1 MEYNNYL
8 PSINNLEISNYKN
21 DINEEFEFNIV
32 LSDNKPKLKYGF
44 NININNI
51 FKFNSDSIISKIIT
65 NTFELINLSTIK
77 QLNLISEFN
86 DYYNKIEK
94 KLSEIINYNNHFFK
108 ILNNK
113 FDFVPENISY
123 NQNSLYFNLV
133 ELLNNLDIIPKSL
146 SEQNILSY
154 NDYVI
159 QNNNF
164 IKNEFLDIIYQ
175 KRLDVIDNNLVNDNY
190 FNITN
195 KIFINNKIKETK
207 ITFDN
212 TFNVKQFNNNSLDKI
227 KEIPKIDLIFLKNIN
242 YNLLDNINIKNN
254 ITSIY
259 QKIYFSLK
267 KLKKGGNLI
276 IYNMIPITDGNVELL
291 YLLSTLFLKTVNYN
305 SSIRSISYYKCLNT
319 FYIFK
324 IFRY

>member
-227 KEIPKIDLIFLKNIN
+227 KKEIPKIDLIFLKI
-242 YNLLDNINIKNN
+242 
-254 ITSIY
+254 
-259 QKIYFSLK
+259 
-267 KLKKGGNLI
+267 LI
-276 IYNMIPITDGNVELL
+276 IIY
-291 YLLSTLFLKTVNYN
+291 
-305 SSIRSISYYKCLNT
+305 
-319 FYIFK
+319 
-324 IFRY
+324 